1 MHRYV
6 VRTIAFLFLASAA
19 ACGTSE
25 VGSSKLDDLD
35 AGTTRADVL
44 TKIGTGP
51 LTAVGSD
58 SARLVN
64 GFRHMRY
71 FSAGKN
77 FEVIYFRDQPGSVS
91 DPVEQKLETPI
102 VLADEKVLGTGWKFY
117 VEAMKTYG
125 LPTPLLEKFVPPP
138 PSKDTAITPPVQPT
152 SPPKVPGSDT
162 LARKM

>member
-6 VRTIAFLFLASAA
+6 VRTIAFFILASAV

-25 VGSSKLDDLD
+25 VGSSTLKDLD
-35 AGTTRADVL
+35 VGMTRTEVL

-64 GFRHMRY
+64 GFRHMR
-71 FSAGKN
+71 FFNAGKN
-77 FEVIYFRDQPGSVS
+77 FEVIYFRDEPGSVS

-102 VLADEKVLGTGWKFY
+102 VLADDKVLGTGWQFY
-117 VEAMKTYG
+117 VDAMKTYG
-125 LPTPLLEKFVPPP
+125 LPTPLLEKVVPPP
-138 PSKDTAITPPVQPT
+138 AATDTGIVSPVQPM
-152 SPPKVPGSDT
+152 SPPNAPGSDT